1 MKKFELTSKFITNI
15 FGTKL
20 FRIKAL
26 IEFGNVKAGEL
37 GGFVEKEENLSQDG
51 NAWVYGNARVCGDA
65 CVCGDARVYGNAW
78 VYGNARVCGDAC
90 VCGDARVYGNA
101 RVCGDARVYGN
112 ACVHD
117 NACVYGN
124 ARVCGDACVYGDA
137 GYATVHGFGSEYRTT
152 TFFKTKAGDIG
163 VKCGCFYGNLS
174 EFRKK
179 VVETH
184 GETKKAKEYLM
195 LADLMEFRFSDN
207 S

>member
-1 MKKFELTSKFITNI
+1 MKKFELTSEFITNI

-37 GGFVEKEENLSQDG
+37 GGFVEKEENLNHEG
-51 NAWVYGNARVCGDA
+51 NAWVYGNAEVYGN
-65 CVCGDARVYGNAW
+65 ARVYGNAW
-78 VYGNARVCGDAC
+78 VYGNARVCD
-90 VCGDARVYGNA
+90 DARVYGNA
-101 RVCGDARVYGN
+101 D
-112 ACVHD
+112 
-117 NACVYGN
+117 
-124 ARVCGDACVYGDA
+124 
-137 GYATVHGFGSEYRTT
+137 YATVHGFGSEYRTT
-152 TFFKTKAGDIG
+152 TFFKTKAGEIG
-163 VKCGCFYGNLS
+163 VRCGCFYGNLS

-207 S
+207 

>member
-1 MKKFELTSKFITNI
+1 MKKFELTSEFITNI

-51 NAWVYGNARVCGDA
+51 NAWVYDN
-65 CVCGDARVYGNAW
+65 ARVYG
-78 VYGNARVCGDAC
+78 DAC
-90 VCGDARVYGNA
+90 
-101 RVCGDARVYGN
+101 
-112 ACVHD
+112 
-117 NACVYGN
+117 
-124 ARVCGDACVYGDA
+124 VCGDACVYGDA

>member
-1 MKKFELTSKFITNI
+1 MKKFELTSEFITNI

-37 GGFVEKEENLSQDG
+37 GGFVEKEENLNHEG
-51 NAWVYGNARVCGDA
+51 N
-65 CVCGDARVYGNAW
+65 ARVYGNAW
-78 VYGNARVCGDAC
+78 VYGNARVCD
-90 VCGDARVYGNA
+90 DARVYGNA
-101 RVCGDARVYGN
+101 D
-112 ACVHD
+112 
-117 NACVYGN
+117 
-124 ARVCGDACVYGDA
+124 
-137 GYATVHGFGSEYRTT
+137 YATVHGFGSEYRTT
-152 TFFKTKAGDIG
+152 TFFKTKAGEIG
-163 VKCGCFYGNLS
+163 VRCGCFYGNLS

>member
-1 MKKFELTSKFITNI
+1 MKKFELTSEFITNI

-37 GGFVEKEENLSQDG
+37 GGFVEKEENLNHEG
-51 NAWVYGNARVCGDA
+51 NAWVYGNARVCD
-65 CVCGDARVYGNAW
+65 DARVYGNA
-78 VYGNARVCGDAC
+78 D
-90 VCGDARVYGNA
+90 
-101 RVCGDARVYGN
+101 
-112 ACVHD
+112 
-117 NACVYGN
+117 
-124 ARVCGDACVYGDA
+124 
-137 GYATVHGFGSEYRTT
+137 YATVHGFGSEYRTT
-152 TFFKTKAGDIG
+152 TFFKTKAGEIG
-163 VKCGCFYGNLS
+163 VRCGCFYGNLS

>member
-1 MKKFELTSKFITNI
+1 MKKFELTSEFITNI

-37 GGFVEKEENLSQDG
+37 GGFVEKEENLNHEG
-51 NAWVYGNARVCGDA
+51 NAWVYGNARVYGNASVYGDARVCDDARVYGNASVYGNA
-65 CVCGDARVYGNAW
+65 CVCGDARVCGNA
-78 VYGNARVCGDAC
+78 D
-90 VCGDARVYGNA
+90 
-101 RVCGDARVYGN
+101 
-112 ACVHD
+112 
-117 NACVYGN
+117 
-124 ARVCGDACVYGDA
+124 
-137 GYATVHGFGSEYRTT
+137 YATVHGFGSEYRTT
-152 TFFKTKAGDIG
+152 TFFKTKAGEIG
-163 VKCGCFYGNLS
+163 VRCGCFYGNLS